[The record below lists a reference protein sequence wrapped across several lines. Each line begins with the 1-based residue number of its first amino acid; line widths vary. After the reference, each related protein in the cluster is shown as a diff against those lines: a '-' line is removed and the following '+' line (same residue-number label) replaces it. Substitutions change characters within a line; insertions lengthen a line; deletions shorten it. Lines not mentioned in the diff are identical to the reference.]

1 MESSSSGRNLYLDP
15 MTPTLNVLLAE
26 DPTRAP
32 LRPLLREI
40 PTVAV
45 VAETTDGRVALPLIA
60 AHQPDVA
67 LVDTALPGLNG
78 FDVAERARREHPR
91 TRVLVVSTEPE
102 LGHVAQAVR
111 VGASGYLLKTT
122 ADSAEVDVALRA
134 VAKGHAYLSPAVT
147 KPVVEVFVR
156 SLTDDAA
163 QGPFPQLSPRQHE
176 ILQLIAR
183 GNSTREI
190 AQHLGLSVK
199 TVETHRAQL
208 MRRLDIR
215 EVAGLVRYAIR
226 AGIITSA
233 K

>member
-1 MESSSSGRNLYLDP
+1 MESSLSGINLFFLA
-15 MTPTLNVLLAE
+15 MTPTVNVLLAE

-40 PTVAV
+40 PTVAI
-45 VAETTDGRVALPLIA
+45 VAEASDGRVALPLIA

-91 TRVLVVSTEPE
+91 TRVLVVSAEPE
-102 LGHVAQAVR
+102 REHIAQALR
-111 VGASGYLLKTT
+111 VGASGYLLKTA
-122 ADSAEVDVALRA
+122 ADRAEVDVAIRA

-147 KPVVEVFVR
+147 KPVVDVFVR
-156 SLTDDAA
+156 SLTGDATL
-163 QGPFPQLSPRQHE
+163 GPFPQLSPRQHE

-215 EVAGLVRYAIR
+215 DVAGLVRYAIR
-226 AGIITSA
+226 AGIITAS